1 MGPCTTPASSDEAGA
16 PIVRARGG
24 RPAPPAPDDPAT
36 TSAATHGD
44 PERRAGGPAIG
55 TPRGPDEA
63 TLVRRAQ
70 GGSADAA
77 GALFERHWDRAW
89 RTALGITGRPESADD
104 VAQAAFERAF
114 GALGSFDAR
123 RPFGPWLHRIVV
135 NGALDLLRR
144 ERHLVL
150 VADPPE
156 GSSEPPSPPGD
167 RLALAALARLTPERR
182 VVVVLRHLLDYRPH
196 EIAPILEI
204 PVGTVNSRLARGMDE
219 LRTMLG
225 ERRD

>member
-1 MGPCTTPASSDEAGA
+1 VPALARSSPAVTSPGPQPRPAGRDIGPEES
-16 PIVRARGG
+16 VG
-24 RPAPPAPDDPAT
+24 RPDD
-36 TSAATHGD
+36 
-44 PERRAGGPAIG
+44 
-55 TPRGPDEA
+55 A

-70 GGSADAA
+70 GGSRDAA
-77 GALFERHWDRAW
+77 GVLFERHWDRAW
-89 RTALGITGRPESADD
+89 RTALGITGRAGSAED
-104 VAQAAFERAF
+104 VAQGAFERAF
-114 GALGSFDAR
+114 GALASFDPE
-123 RPFGPWLHRIVV
+123 RPFAPWLHRIVV

-156 GSSEPPSPPGD
+156 GSSEPPPLPGD

-182 VVVVLRHLLDYRPH
+182 VVVVLRHLLDYQPH

-204 PVGTVNSRLARGMDE
+204 PVGTVNSRLARGMGD